1 MGTLVSYAALAFVH
15 ISDDLPNGPHL
26 QINEAIELGAGDTKV
41 ATSCAQTTLSAS
53 ESRFAHI
60 DRQLGNLHADAL
72 CHRPA
77 MSRHLFGTVRH
88 VVLPR
93 LLSGSRRSGD
103 RFTVTFRSVSGVT
116 RSTGNLRVAELKPDC
131 RH

>member
-1 MGTLVSYAALAFVH
+1 LQARWEIVSPLAKPATPARVK

-26 QINEAIELGAGDTKV
+26 QVNEAIELGAGDTKV

-53 ESRFAHI
+53 KSRFAHI

-77 MSRHLFGTVRH
+77 MSCHLFGTVRH
-88 VVLPR
+88 LILPR
-93 LLSGSRRSGD
+93 YQPVWVASVRR
-103 RFTVTFRSVSGVT
+103 
-116 RSTGNLRVAELKPDC
+116 
-131 RH
+131 

>member
-1 MGTLVSYAALAFVH
+1 LQARWKIVSPLVRPATLARVK
-15 ISDDLPNGPHL
+15 INDDLPNGPHL

-77 MSRHLFGTVRH
+77 MSCHLFGTVRH
-88 VVLPR
+88 FVLPR
-93 LLSGSRRSGD
+93 YQLVWVASVRR
-103 RFTVTFRSVSGVT
+103 
-116 RSTGNLRVAELKPDC
+116 
-131 RH
+131 